1 MYVHSRYTLSR
12 VSGSLPAKRA
22 VPGETLQ
29 QNKRDSATRRD
40 EKKQHLIGIYYLKTT
55 LFISNS
61 TNVFCHFDDGRKCKQ
76 VEGIRPN
83 YPPNTFFDTSPW
95 KAWCGVGTSDRRK
108 RQVCTPNREFDDAPI
123 LTRNTEPDVTWGPTR
138 Q

>member
-1 MYVHSRYTLSR
+1 MEIPGSPTLSR

-29 QNKRDSATRRD
+29 KNKRDSATRRD
-40 EKKQHLIGIYYLKTT
+40 EKKRHLIGIYYLKTT

-61 TNVFCHFDDGRKCKQ
+61 TNVFCHFDDGRKCEQ

-83 YPPNTFFDTSPW
+83 YPPNTTVDMSPW
-95 KAWCGVGTSDRRK
+95 KARCGTGASDRRK
-108 RQVCTPNREFDDAPI
+108 RHVRTPNREFDGVHVR
-123 LTRNTEPDVTWGPTR
+123 LRWR
-138 Q
+138 QG